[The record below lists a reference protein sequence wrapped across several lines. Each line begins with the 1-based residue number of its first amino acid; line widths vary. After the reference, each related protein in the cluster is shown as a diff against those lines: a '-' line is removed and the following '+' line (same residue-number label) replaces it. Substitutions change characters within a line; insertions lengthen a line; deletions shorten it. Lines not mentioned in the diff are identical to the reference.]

1 MVARQYVLLTQV
13 HHCRAR
19 EAYTRALP
27 ARRFAP
33 RCNRRHPRSIPK
45 TVAALPSTSEKGG
58 GGGGGGGG
66 GDEEK
71 MKNAVVAVVSGVVG
85 LLLGS
90 VLKGGRGKK
99 AEPAP
104 APAAK
109 SRW

>member
-1 MVARQYVLLTQV
+1 
-13 HHCRAR
+13 
-19 EAYTRALP
+19 
-27 ARRFAP
+27 
-33 RCNRRHPRSIPK
+33 
-45 TVAALPSTSEKGG
+45 
-58 GGGGGGGG
+58 
-66 GDEEK
+66 
-71 MKNAVVAVVSGVVG
+71 MKNAVVAVVSGVAG